1 MAGCTFA
8 LSRTTSIQPF
18 RNAYTIN
25 WETMY
30 LFYTARSL
38 GYLNKY
44 HDNWNSQHDINYF
57 QHNTGK
63 PKYVQTNLQFLNH
76 VIIIK
81 GFLPSYICD
90 LRWFS
95 LFCLASL
102 VLFSCSQRLLNSLVF
117 SVHNEGYSID
127 VSFSLNLIS
136 TFIIYL

>member
-1 MAGCTFA
+1 MVVEKRCLEADPC
-8 LSRTTSIQPF
+8 S
-18 RNAYTIN
+18 N
-25 WETMY
+25 W
-30 LFYTARSL
+30 
-38 GYLNKY
+38 
-44 HDNWNSQHDINYF
+44 

-127 VSFSLNLIS
+127 VYLGTVNLFVRIS
-136 TFIIYL
+136 VYQYCVGNNLYHVVNFNCHDIYLNTRGISRYRKGT